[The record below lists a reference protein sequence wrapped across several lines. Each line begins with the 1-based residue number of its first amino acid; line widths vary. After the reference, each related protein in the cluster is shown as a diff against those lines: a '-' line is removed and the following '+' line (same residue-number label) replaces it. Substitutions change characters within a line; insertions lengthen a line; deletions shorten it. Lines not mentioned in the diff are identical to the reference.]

1 MNHREE
7 TKLMLQV
14 TALKPIEKPKELPR
28 WKYKPHAFPNGASS
42 YWIKWK
48 LYPGDSRFFSLP
60 KTMIIKFDKE
70 LSHVDN
76 ENISALNEWK
86 VTKLS
91 YSSYLPRMCEELNF
105 FETMYDQ
112 EGELITALFRIKW
125 MIDVDNISYTL
136 KNFDAF
142 KDLCYKT
149 IFTPSMKEKIARM
162 VEENYVDDIEAENI
176 RNMRN
181 PDMLSIM
188 QRKKKSLEFLNV
200 HVKAMLQISFGIK
213 ILSFIVNHFAVM
225 RSINIQKNI
234 DLFHQFYIDMF
245 QVFDWPFN
253 IYNKIY
259 CYIENKVNSSYNF
272 NKSIFEQQE
281 IEGKDK
287 SVIINQLMSRNVIID
302 NFIKFQMPQTWNS
315 VKEQPNE
322 RVLSFLCS
330 IINTHI
336 SIFIMQVFR
345 RNLIETSIVPDAD
358 GNSKNDR
365 YRASKMKINEEYV
378 ITCSM
383 DMRHLVDTLYK
394 KYEKDITP
402 EEIDYYRR
410 NMKPNRLHQL
420 MIEIYFFNHTSS
432 SQEFA
437 LLRNLDW
444 YKLLLIM
451 RKDIM
456 RRFNVTKDTLL
467 DSTLALIL
475 TANIEETPVGE
486 KMYIK
491 DTKYL
496 KDHEVYN
503 ALVSRYYS
511 TIVDINE
518 DIIKKFL
525 ITFANSKYRFVL
537 YEQQELLDEEIT
549 LNKRELIDELLNF
562 LVMANTGVSF
572 ETVVC

>member
-1 MNHREE
+1 
-7 TKLMLQV
+7 MLQLN
-14 TALKPIEKPKELPR
+14 AMKPIEKPEIIPR
-28 WKYKPHAFPNGASS
+28 WKYKKHSFPNGASS

-48 LYPGDSRFFSLP
+48 LYPDDARFFSMP
-60 KTMIIKFDKE
+60 KLMIIKFDKE
-70 LSHVDN
+70 LAHINN

-112 EGELITALFRIKW
+112 EGELITALFRIKYL
-125 MIDVDNISYTL
+125 IDVDNISYTM

-142 KDLCYKT
+142 KDLVYKT
-149 IFTPSMKEKIARM
+149 IFTPSMKEKITRM
-162 VEENYVDDIEAENI
+162 IDENYVDDIEAENI
-176 RNMRN
+176 KNMSN

-234 DLFHQFYIDMF
+234 DIFYRFYIDMF
-245 QVFDWPFN
+245 KVFDLDFD

-259 CYIENKVNSSYNF
+259 AYVENKVNSSYNF

-287 SVIINQLMSRNVIID
+287 SIIINQLMSRNVIID
-302 NFIKFQMPQTWNS
+302 NFIKFQMPQTWNK
-315 VKEQPNE
+315 VREQPNE

-330 IINTHI
+330 IVNTHI

-365 YRASKMKINEEYV
+365 YRASKMKLNEEYV

-383 DMRHLVDTLYK
+383 DMKQITEKLFK
-394 KYEKDITP
+394 KYEKEITL
-402 EEIDYYRR
+402 EEIEYYRR
-410 NMKPNRLHQL
+410 NLKPSRLHQL
-420 MIEIYFFNHTSS
+420 MIEIYFFNYTGS
-432 SQEFA
+432 SQEFS
-437 LLRNLDW
+437 LVRNMDW
-444 YKLLLIM
+444 YKMLLIM

-456 RRFNVTKDTLL
+456 RRFNITKDSLL
-467 DSTLALIL
+467 DSALCLIL

-486 KMYIK
+486 KMYVK

-496 KDHEVYN
+496 KDHPVYN
-503 ALVSRYYS
+503 ELITRFYS

-518 DIIKKFL
+518 DILKKFL
-525 ITFANSKYRFVL
+525 ITFVNSKYRFVL
-537 YEQQELLDEEIT
+537 YEHQNILDEEIS

-562 LVMANTGVSF
+562 LLMANTNISLEGV
-572 ETVVC
+572 CD

>member
-1 MNHREE
+1 
-7 TKLMLQV
+7 MLQIN
-14 TALKPIEKPKELPR
+14 ALKPVTKQTVVPR
-28 WKYKPHAFPNGASS
+28 WPYKKHSFPNGASS

-48 LYPGDSRFFSLP
+48 LYPDDARFFSLP

-70 LSHVDN
+70 LAHVDN
-76 ENISALNEWK
+76 ENIAALNEWK

-105 FETMYDQ
+105 FEAMYDK
-112 EGELITALFRIKW
+112 EGELITALFRIKY
-125 MIDVDNISYTL
+125 MIDVDNISYTM

-149 IFTPSMKEKIARM
+149 IFTPSIKAKIARM
-162 VEENYVDDIEAENI
+162 VDENYVDDIEAENI
-176 RNMRN
+176 RNMKN

-200 HVKAMLQISFGIK
+200 HVKAMIQISFGIK
-213 ILSFIVNHFAVM
+213 ILSFIINHFAVM

-234 DLFHQFYIDMF
+234 DLFHRLYIDMF
-245 QVFDWPFN
+245 QVFDWDFD

-259 CYIENKVNSSYNF
+259 AYIENKVNSSYNF

-287 SVIINQLMSRNVIID
+287 SIIIDQLIRRNVIID

-315 VKEQPNE
+315 AKEQPNE

-378 ITCSM
+378 ITCTM
-383 DMRHLVDTLYK
+383 DMRHLVDSLFA

-402 EEIDYYRR
+402 EEIDYYRK
-410 NMKPNRLHQL
+410 NLKPSRLQQL
-420 MIEIYFFNHTSS
+420 MIEIYFFSYTYS

-456 RRFNVTKDTLL
+456 RRFNVTKDSLL

-486 KMYIK
+486 KMYLK

-503 ALVSRYYS
+503 SLVKNYYS
-511 TIVDINE
+511 TVVDINE
-518 DIIKKFL
+518 DSLKKFL
-525 ITFANSKYRFVL
+525 ITFVNSKYRFVL
-537 YEQQELLDEEIT
+537 YEEQQLLDQEIT
-549 LNKRELIDELLNF
+549 LNKRELIDQLLNF
-562 LVMANTGVSF
+562 LVLANIRFTMEGRLG
-572 ETVVC
+572 E

>member
-1 MNHREE
+1 
-7 TKLMLQV
+7 MLQL
-14 TALKPIEKPKELPR
+14 TSMKPLEKAKELPR
-28 WKYKPHAFPNGASS
+28 WKYKKNSFPNGASS

-48 LYPGDSRFFSLP
+48 LYPDDARFFSLP

-70 LSHVDN
+70 LSHMNN

-86 VTKLS
+86 VSKIS

-112 EGELITALFRIKW
+112 EGELISALFRIKYL
-125 MIDVDNISYTL
+125 IDADNISYTMQ
-136 KNFDAF
+136 NFKAF

-149 IFTPSMKEKIARM
+149 IFTESMKEKITRM
-162 VEENYVDDIEAENI
+162 IEENYVDDIEEENI
-176 RNMRN
+176 KNMRN

-200 HVKAMLQISFGIK
+200 HVKAMLMISFGIK

-234 DLFHQFYIDMF
+234 DIFYNFYIDMF
-245 QVFDWPFN
+245 KVFDFDFD

-259 CYIENKVNSSYNF
+259 AYIENKVNSSYNF
-272 NKSIFEQQE
+272 NKAIFEQQE

-287 SVIINQLMSRNVIID
+287 SIIINQLMSRNVIID

-315 VKEQPNE
+315 IKELPNE

-330 IINTHI
+330 IVNTHI

-365 YRASKMKINEEYV
+365 YRASKMKINEKYV

-383 DMRHLVDTLYK
+383 DMRNLVDNLFNRYK
-394 KYEKDITP
+394 NEITM
-402 EEIDYYRR
+402 EEIEYYRR
-410 NMKPNRLHQL
+410 NLKPSRLHQL
-420 MIEIYFFNHTSS
+420 MIEIYFFNYTSS
-432 SQEFA
+432 SSEFA

-444 YKLLLIM
+444 FKLLLIM

-456 RRFNVTKDTLL
+456 RRFNITKDTLI

-475 TANIEETPVGE
+475 TANIEENPVGE

-496 KDHEVYN
+496 KDHKDYN
-503 ALVSRYYS
+503 VLVERFYS
-511 TIVDINE
+511 TIADMDE

-525 ITFANSKYRFVL
+525 ITFVNSRYKFVL
-537 YEQQELLDEEIT
+537 YEEQHLLDQEISI
-549 LNKRELIDELLNF
+549 NKRDLIDEIINF
-562 LVMANTGVSF
+562 LIMANTNISL
-572 ETVVC
+572 EKL

>member
-1 MNHREE
+1 
-7 TKLMLQV
+7 MLQIN
-14 TALKPIEKPKELPR
+14 ALKPIEKVEELPR
-28 WKYKPHAFPNGASS
+28 WKYKKHEFPNGASS

-48 LYPGDSRFFSLP
+48 LYPADARFFSMP
-60 KTMIIKFDKE
+60 KTLIIKFDKE
-70 LSHVDN
+70 LEHVNN

-86 VTKLS
+86 VSKLS

-105 FETMYDQ
+105 FETMYDK
-112 EGELITALFRIKW
+112 EGELITALFRIKYL
-125 MIDVDNISYTL
+125 IDADNISYTM

-149 IFTPSMKEKIARM
+149 IFTESIKEKITRM
-162 VEENYVDDIEAENI
+162 IDENYVDDIEAENI
-176 RNMRN
+176 RNMQN

-234 DLFHQFYIDMF
+234 DLFHRFYIGMF
-245 QVFDWPFN
+245 DVFEHDFN
-253 IYNKIY
+253 IYNKIFS
-259 CYIENKVNSSYNF
+259 YIENKVNSSYNF

-287 SVIINQLMSRNVIID
+287 SIIINQLMSRNVIID
-302 NFIKFQMPQTWNS
+302 NFIKFQMPQTWDG
-315 VKEQPNE
+315 VKNQPRE
-322 RVLSFLCS
+322 RVLSFLAS

-345 RNLIETSIVPDAD
+345 RNLIETSIIPDSE

-383 DMRHLVDTLYK
+383 DMRQLVDTLFDKYK
-394 KYEKDITP
+394 DDITI
-402 EEIDYYRR
+402 EELDYYRR
-410 NMKPNRLHQL
+410 NMKPSRLHQL
-420 MIEIYFFNHTSS
+420 MIEIYFFNYTFSS
-432 SQEFA
+432 AEFA
-437 LLRNLDW
+437 LVRDLDW

-456 RRFNVTKDTLL
+456 RRLNVTKDSIL
-467 DSTLALIL
+467 DSALSLIL

-486 KMYIK
+486 KMYVK

-496 KDHEVYN
+496 KDNEDYKI
-503 ALVSRYYS
+503 LTERFYS
-511 TIVDINE
+511 TIIDMNE
-518 DIIKKFL
+518 DILKKLL
-525 ITFANSKYRFVL
+525 ITFVNSKYRFVL
-537 YEQQELLDEEIT
+537 YEEQELLGQEIT
-549 LNKRELIDELLNF
+549 INKRELIDQLLNF
-562 LVMANTGVSF
+562 LIFANTSISIKV
-572 ETVVC
+572 E

>member
-1 MNHREE
+1 
-7 TKLMLQV
+7 MLQIN
-14 TALKPIEKPKELPR
+14 ALKPIEKPKELPR
-28 WKYKPHAFPNGASS
+28 WPYKKHAFPNGASS

-48 LYPGDSRFFSLP
+48 LYPDDARFFSLP

-70 LSHVDN
+70 LAHIDN
-76 ENISALNEWK
+76 ENIAALNEWK

-105 FETMYDQ
+105 FEAMYDQ
-112 EGELITALFRIKW
+112 EGELIAALFRIKY
-125 MIDVDNISYTL
+125 MIDVDNISYTMR
-136 KNFDAF
+136 NFEAF

-149 IFTPSMKEKIARM
+149 IFTPSIKAKIARM
-162 VEENYVDDIEAENI
+162 VDENYVDDIEAENV
-176 RNMRN
+176 RNMKN

-200 HVKAMLQISFGIK
+200 HVKAMIQISFGIK
-213 ILSFIVNHFAVM
+213 ILSFIINHFAVM

-234 DLFHQFYIDMF
+234 DLFYQFYIDMF
-245 QVFDWPFN
+245 KVFEWDFD

-259 CYIENKVNSSYNF
+259 AYIENKVNSSYNF

-287 SVIINQLMSRNVIID
+287 SIIINQLMSRNVIID

-315 VKEQPNE
+315 AKEQPNE

-378 ITCSM
+378 ITCTM
-383 DMRHLVDTLYK
+383 DMRHLVDSLFA

-402 EEIDYYRR
+402 EEIDYYRK
-410 NMKPNRLHQL
+410 NLKPSRLQQL
-420 MIEIYFFNHTSS
+420 MIEIYFFSYTYS

-456 RRFNVTKDTLL
+456 RRFNVTKDSLL

-486 KMYIK
+486 KMYLK

-503 ALVSRYYS
+503 ALVKNYYS
-511 TIVDINE
+511 TVVDINE
-518 DIIKKFL
+518 DSLKKFL
-525 ITFANSKYRFVL
+525 ITFVNSKYRFVL
-537 YEQQELLDEEIT
+537 YEEQQLLDQEIT
-549 LNKRELIDELLNF
+549 LNKRELIDQLLNF
-562 LVMANTGVSF
+562 LVLANTTFTMENKLG
-572 ETVVC
+572 E

>member
-1 MNHREE
+1 
-7 TKLMLQV
+7 MLQLN
-14 TALKPIEKPKELPR
+14 TMKPIEKPKEIKR
-28 WKYKPHAFPNGASS
+28 WKYKKNKFPNGAES
-42 YWIKWK
+42 YWVNWK
-48 LYPGDSRFFSLP
+48 LHPDDARFFSMP

-70 LSHVDN
+70 LSHIDN

-112 EGELITALFRIKW
+112 EGELITALFRIKYL
-125 MIDVDNISYTL
+125 IDVDNISYTM

-149 IFTPSMKEKIARM
+149 IFTPSIKEKITRM
-162 VEENYVDDIEAENI
+162 IDENYIDDIEAENI
-176 RNMRN
+176 RNMKN

-213 ILSFIVNHFAVM
+213 MLSFVVNHFAVM

-234 DLFHQFYIDMF
+234 DIFHRFYIDMF
-245 QVFDWPFN
+245 DVFEWDFN

-259 CYIENKVNSSYNF
+259 AYIENKVNSSYNF

-287 SVIINQLMSRNVIID
+287 SIIINQLMSRNVIID
-302 NFIKFQMPQTWNS
+302 NFIKFQMPQTWNRS
-315 VKEQPNE
+315 KEQPKE

-336 SIFIMQVFR
+336 SIFIMAVFR

-378 ITCSM
+378 IVCSM
-383 DMRHLVDTLYK
+383 DMKELVKKLYE

-402 EEIDYYRR
+402 EEIEYYRR
-410 NMKPNRLHQL
+410 NMKPSRLHQL
-420 MIEIYFFNHTSS
+420 MIEIYFFNHTAS

-456 RRFNVTKDTLL
+456 RRFNVDADSLL
-467 DSTLALIL
+467 DSALSLIL
-475 TANIEETPVGE
+475 TANVEETPVGE

-496 KDHEVYN
+496 KDHEAYN
-503 ALVSRYYS
+503 ILINKFYS

-525 ITFANSKYRFVL
+525 ITFVNSKYKFVL
-537 YEQQELLDEEIT
+537 YEHQDLLDKEIS

-562 LVMANTGVSF
+562 LILANTNIAV
-572 ETVVC
+572 ETGFNQED

>member
-1 MNHREE
+1 
-7 TKLMLQV
+7 MLQLNN
-14 TALKPIEKPKELPR
+14 LKPIEKPKELPR
-28 WKYKPHAFPNGASS
+28 WPYKPHAFPNGVSS

-48 LYPGDSRFFSLP
+48 LYPDDARFFSLP

-105 FETMYDQ
+105 FETMYDK
-112 EGELITALFRIKW
+112 EGELITALFRIKYL
-125 MIDVDNISYTL
+125 IDVDNISYTM

-142 KDLCYKT
+142 KDLVYKT
-149 IFTPSMKEKIARM
+149 IFTPSIKEKITRM
-162 VEENYVDDIEAENI
+162 VDENYVDDIEAENI
-176 RNMRN
+176 KNMRN

-200 HVKAMLQISFGIK
+200 HVKAMIQISFGIK

-234 DLFHQFYIDMF
+234 DLFHRFYIDMF
-245 QVFDWPFN
+245 KTFEWDFD

-259 CYIENKVNSSYNF
+259 AYIENKVNSSYNF

-287 SVIINQLMSRNVIID
+287 SIIINQLMSRNVIID
-302 NFIKFQMPQTWNS
+302 NFIKFQMPQTWNGI
-315 VKEQPNE
+315 KEQPNE

-383 DMRHLVDTLYK
+383 DMRQLVDTLYK
-394 KYEKDITP
+394 KYEKDISM
-402 EEIDYYRR
+402 EEIEYYRR
-410 NMKPNRLHQL
+410 NMKPSRLHQL
-420 MIEIYFFNHTSS
+420 MIEIYFFNYTSS

-456 RRFNVTKDTLL
+456 RRFNVNKDSLL
-467 DSTLALIL
+467 DSALVLIL

-503 ALVSRYYS
+503 DLVKKFYS

-525 ITFANSKYRFVL
+525 ITFVNSKYKFVL
-537 YEQQELLDEEIT
+537 FEEQQLFDEEIS

-562 LVMANTGVSF
+562 LIMANTNISL
-572 ETVVC
+572 ESMLE